1 MEPYIQQYLPTLIGF
16 FVLGYGI
23 VKFITWIVPRKLRSE
38 NGMQREE
45 LLKAARDRG
54 QLLKDEAA
62 ARDER
67 RFQLSKEELEEQI
80 KDHKEDLLIEEQDL
94 DARER
99 YAETEEARLKHMERD
114 IENAKAKV
122 STLEKAAQLKA
133 EEYTQQTNELRL
145 KLQEVSG
152 SQAEQLKSTMKQSFV
167 EARQLECQKLLKTL
181 ADDLNTASKRNAS
194 RMLSRTLAR
203 YAPEFPWPKATNHVE
218 IDAKTLE
225 ILSTPENTLLADIK
239 SLAEVEVELLPGN
252 QQGGSPI
259 IKLAGGSGILREAAR
274 LALNEVIHKNSGGW
288 AKIAGVYE
296 KQRQALL
303 SQALTLG
310 KKAVE
315 ELQLDGMHPEILT
328 LVGSLNWRTSY
339 RQNQYLHTVEVAKLA
354 GIIASEIGVDPE
366 QAKRS
371 GLLHDIGKCLDY
383 RIEGSHAVIS
393 GDYADR
399 FGESRVICDTVMS
412 HHNDLVLE
420 TPLSFVLKSAD
431 TLSGARPGARVN
443 LEEGYQ
449 DRLSGIDEVVR
460 SFPGVSKSLIMN
472 GGREVHVDVH
482 HKKINDADLES
493 LTTAI
498 AKKIEKDVAFPGQ
511 IKVLV
516 TRRFEAVS
524 VA

>member
-1 MEPYIQQYLPTLIGF
+1 MEALIQQYLPTLVGF
-16 FVLGYGI
+16 CALGYGI
-23 VKFITWIVPRKLRSE
+23 VRFITWIVPRKLRSE
-38 NGMQREE
+38 NGMHREE
-45 LLKAARDRG
+45 LLKAAREKGRIMNAEAVDRD
-54 QLLKDEAA
+54 Q
-62 ARDER
+62 R
-67 RFQLSKEELEEQI
+67 RFQIATEELEEHI

-99 YAETEEARLKHMERD
+99 FAETEEGRLKHMERD
-114 IENAKAKV
+114 LEVAKGKTAV
-122 STLEKAAQLKA
+122 LEKAAEVKA
-133 EEYTQQTNELRL
+133 EELQRSQIELRV

-152 SQAEQLKSTMKQSFV
+152 FQADQLKSSMKQSLI

-181 ADDLNTASKRNAS
+181 ADDLNASSKRNAS

-218 IDAKTLE
+218 IDLKTLE
-225 ILSTPENTLLADIK
+225 LLSAPESTLIADIK
-239 SLAEVEVELLPGN
+239 GLSEVEVELLPGN
-252 QQGGSPI
+252 QQGGPPI

-274 LALNEVIHKNSGGW
+274 QALHEVIYKSSGGW
-288 AKIAGVYE
+288 GKIAAVYE
-296 KQRQALL
+296 KQRQTLF
-303 SQALTLG
+303 SQALVMG

-315 ELQLDGMHPEILT
+315 DLQLDGMHPEILT
-328 LVGSLNWRTSY
+328 LVGALNWRTSY

-354 GIIASEIGVDPE
+354 GIIATELGVDPE

-383 RIEGSHAVIS
+383 KIEGSHAVIS

-399 FGESRVICDTVMS
+399 YGESRLICDTVMS

-420 TPLSFVLKSAD
+420 TALSYVLKSAD

-449 DRLSGIDEVVR
+449 DRLSGIEEVVR

-482 HKKINDADLES
+482 HKKIHDNDLES
-493 LTTAI
+493 LVNAI

-511 IKVLV
+511 IKVMV